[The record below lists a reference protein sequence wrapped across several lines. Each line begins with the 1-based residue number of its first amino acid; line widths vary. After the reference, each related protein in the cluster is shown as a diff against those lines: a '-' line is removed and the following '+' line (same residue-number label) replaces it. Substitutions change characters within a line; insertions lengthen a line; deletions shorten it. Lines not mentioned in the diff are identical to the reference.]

1 MDITAQYRSE
11 KNQYSN
17 LLRKVRDVVASI
29 NNFTTNTQDEVS
41 ILSNS
46 YNVNNEDTEA
56 LTRLKKVKSD
66 AQKTSNYLKNTVIP
80 SIESNIS
87 SLERTIDRLEEE
99 ERERQLNEANKSR
112 HYENARNIKPNT
124 SLRERL

>member
-11 KNQYSN
+11 KNQYSY

-29 NNFTTNTQDEVS
+29 NNFTTNTQDEVN

-124 SLRERL
+124 SLRKRL

>member
-87 SLERTIDRLEEE
+87 SLEITIDRLEEE

>member
-11 KNQYSN
+11 KNQYSY

-29 NNFTTNTQDEVS
+29 NNFTTNTQDEVN

-99 ERERQLNEANKSR
+99 EREKQLNEANKSR

>member
-87 SLERTIDRLEEE
+87 SLERTIDRLEDE

>member
-11 KNQYSN
+11 KNQYLN

-29 NNFTTNTQDEVS
+29 NNFTTNTQDEVN

-124 SLRERL
+124 SHRERL